1 MVKNLNFNVSE
12 FDNVLKLKW
21 QRRVVIKKQREFAL
35 KNSLGRDAS
44 FAQIHI
50 FKLDKLGHAVGKK

>member
-44 FAQIHI
+44 LCKYI
-50 FKLDKLGHAVGKK
+50 FFKTR